1 MSPLRFIVVVA
12 CAIICGTQTYT
23 ILAMKENDNTRLSIG
38 ANEVF
43 SYFIEHKNHL
53 LNVGKLST
61 FFVGLISECALRC
74 ARLALCLSFNI
85 EEASLH
91 RAGILCEL
99 LSEGLYN
106 VPHHFKRSKEFHH
119 WSKLTPCSRF
129 PCKSGGKCV
138 PDYKRGIY
146 KCLCPIGYQGNTCQQ
161 LNSVSYAGDEVEAL
175 GSHRSNPGLSCK
187 DIADKRGE
195 LLTDGEYW
203 IAPRTSSDSFV
214 VYCDMTTDGG
224 GWTLLKRTK
233 IPANLSDL
241 STKTMQ
247 MVSNYIAISNYTDDY
262 VFVSIMG
269 IRELRQAINFHQ
281 LRWHCFKK
289 QQDSVF
295 HVMTKNDS
303 AGYKVLEYFLEN
315 PSKPATACDSFDTL
329 PDDNSTLSH
338 NCDKWGAY
346 NDTVLEMNQW
356 GSYSH
361 HGANRIYRLVA
372 EWKSDMRAF
381 SFRPPG
387 QFWCDDHGG
396 VNSLSRGDKWEV
408 YAR

>member
-1 MSPLRFIVVVA
+1 MFGYCL
-12 CAIICGTQTYT
+12 
-23 ILAMKENDNTRLSIG
+23 
-38 ANEVF
+38 EVF
-43 SYFIEHKNHL
+43 LCCQCLFFRVIFWILTVLWFI
-53 LNVGKLST
+53 
-61 FFVGLISECALRC
+61 
-74 ARLALCLSFNI
+74 
-85 EEASLH
+85 
-91 RAGILCEL
+91 
-99 LSEGLYN
+99 
-106 VPHHFKRSKEFHH
+106 PHD
-119 WSKLTPCSRF
+119 
-129 PCKSGGKCV
+129 V
-138 PDYKRGIY
+138 I
-146 KCLCPIGYQGNTCQQ
+146 
-161 LNSVSYAGDEVEAL
+161 
-175 GSHRSNPGLSCK
+175 
-187 DIADKRGE
+187 
-195 LLTDGEYW
+195 
-203 IAPRTSSDSFV
+203 
-214 VYCDMTTDGG
+214 G

-281 LRWHCFKK
+281 LRWYCFKK

-295 HVMTKNDS
+295 HVTTKNDS

-361 HGANRIYRLVA
+361 HGTNRIYRLVA

-396 VNSLSRGDKWEV
+396 VDSLSRGDKWEV